1 MRSGDNRGVS
11 MMVEYLILLGILSVF
26 VAVAALSL
34 EDTLRKSQV
43 SKVVDNQ
50 FSDVASQISAQVVDM
65 ATLYPSNGYLR
76 AKVYMPSSIGDIK
89 YIVGFEERG
98 GKRYIFISSDRGEFR
113 KYLSLG
119 AFANLKF
126 ENISG
131 ITHSLKEKHEL
142 LFTSASI
149 IYPTAVLKVR
159 PSAIISGSNVTID
172 VSESY
177 SPVDWWWVVKSW
189 NGSELASGDMSVTK
203 KEIGI
208 YWSSDIETLCK
219 YNSSTESAVCELRLE
234 VYDSRGFTADDTE
247 EILIAKKVGVEPE
260 LYIKKFAS
268 PETIQVGQPFELHI
282 RMVGRGF
289 VVEETRQNLSVVTV
303 VDKSGSMHAGN
314 VNEAHE
320 ERTKF
325 GEFMYSLNP
334 NVVSVNVGVQKGKPV
349 YIVVYTNQSMP
360 FWSYSQTENLPSG
373 ISPDD
378 AFTLYVNGQPAPK
391 TTTRYSWR
399 APSYG
404 GVNFECVNG
413 ELTQTNGI
421 CYETTPGTTET
432 WNLSVVVSNP
442 ESIQLN
448 ILVFERESSRNY
460 NYRLLLSNQTQYNPN
475 YAIHNFKFDPGYTS
489 NDRYEFAYVFIP
501 KNYGEKVNAWIKNL
515 NTGRFSFCRDYTD
528 VGGKV
533 CFVQNVPAGQNVSV
547 YIVPSKIDASY
558 VAGSLWM
565 EKLDAAKI
573 AAIKFIRESL
583 NETDY
588 KGLVD
593 FSTCAN
599 TYEVNSSSPYLRNLT
614 TDSNAVV
621 DKIKNIVAGGW
632 TNYIE
637 ALEHAKRVLTENV
650 TLIKGT
656 KPLVILLSDGMPTC
670 RNVSSGST
678 YCSFGKYTCSD
689 TACNPDDC
697 GGEVIPKADELKNTK
712 IGDEYIDICTIGFGE
727 KSYYNETILRAVS
740 GRHTSS
746 GVVEC
751 YYPAETLDQLID
763 AFYSIGRIYKIA
775 ATNVSLVDT
784 IPVNLS
790 LYLYP
795 EVQPE
800 LTVNGNA
807 NCSLNWTFVNGSTLV
822 NVNCSEIYIDDEI
835 ELVLTLVTNEFGGGF
850 VTVNE
855 GGKITFTDING
866 QQRAIDLPML
876 RLELKEAKGAEVKI
890 S

>member
-177 SPVDWWWVVKSW
+177 SPVDWRWVVKSW
-189 NGSELASGDMSVTK
+189 SGSELASGDMSVTK
-203 KEIGI
+203 KEIRI

-303 VDKSGSMHAGN
+303 VDNSGSMHAGN
-314 VNEAHE
+314 VNEAHK

-334 NVVSVNVGVQKGKPV
+334 NVVSVNVGVQKRKPV
-349 YIVVYTNQSMP
+349 YIVVYTNQSMS
-360 FWSYSQTENLPSG
+360 FWNYSQTENLPSG

-391 TTTRYSWR
+391 TTTRYYWI

-448 ILVFERESSRNY
+448 ILVFERESPLNY
-460 NYRLLLSNQTQYNPN
+460 TYNLLLSNQTQYNPN

-515 NTGRFSFCRDYTD
+515 NT
-528 VGGKV
+528 
-533 CFVQNVPAGQNVSV
+533 N
-547 YIVPSKIDASY
+547 
-558 VAGSLWM
+558 
-565 EKLDAAKI
+565 
-573 AAIKFIRESL
+573 
-583 NETDY
+583 
-588 KGLVD
+588 
-593 FSTCAN
+593 
-599 TYEVNSSSPYLRNLT
+599 NS
-614 TDSNAVV
+614 
-621 DKIKNIVAGGW
+621 
-632 TNYIE
+632 
-637 ALEHAKRVLTENV
+637 
-650 TLIKGT
+650 
-656 KPLVILLSDGMPTC
+656 
-670 RNVSSGST
+670 
-678 YCSFGKYTCSD
+678 
-689 TACNPDDC
+689 
-697 GGEVIPKADELKNTK
+697 
-712 IGDEYIDICTIGFGE
+712 
-727 KSYYNETILRAVS
+727 
-740 GRHTSS
+740 
-746 GVVEC
+746 
-751 YYPAETLDQLID
+751 
-763 AFYSIGRIYKIA
+763 
-775 ATNVSLVDT
+775 
-784 IPVNLS
+784 
-790 LYLYP
+790 
-795 EVQPE
+795 
-800 LTVNGNA
+800 
-807 NCSLNWTFVNGSTLV
+807 
-822 NVNCSEIYIDDEI
+822 
-835 ELVLTLVTNEFGGGF
+835 
-850 VTVNE
+850 
-855 GGKITFTDING
+855 
-866 QQRAIDLPML
+866 
-876 RLELKEAKGAEVKI
+876 
-890 S
+890 